1 MWVKNSDELY
11 HRGKKGMKWGYN
23 DGRRNG
29 KRTAGD
35 YDNSAAEKFVE
46 EYGTN
51 FNGLSFRGYE
61 NGYAVYVSDED
72 PNKVMRYKYSFDKE
86 TTSEKIETTIT
97 KRTADG
103 KKYVEEHVDE
113 TVLVGSRDRNMQ
125 KAVDFVGSAIDV
137 AIKAGKGLAYLAK
150 EASKKK

>member
-46 EYGTN
+46 EYGETI
-51 FNGLSFRGYE
+51 GDHTFRGYE
-61 NGYAVYVSDED
+61 NGYAVYVNKND
-72 PNKVMRYKYSFDKE
+72 PNDVRKFKFTFNKKSSTE
-86 TTSEKIETTIT
+86 IT
-97 KRTADG
+97 KTEVTTYAENG
-103 KKYVEEHVDE
+103 KKYVEEHISEVNE
-113 TVLVGSRDRNMQ
+113 VGTQERNLRNGVL
-125 KAVDFVGSAIDV
+125 FVNKVAQGAIN
-137 AIKAGKGLAYLAK
+137 IGKGLAYLAK